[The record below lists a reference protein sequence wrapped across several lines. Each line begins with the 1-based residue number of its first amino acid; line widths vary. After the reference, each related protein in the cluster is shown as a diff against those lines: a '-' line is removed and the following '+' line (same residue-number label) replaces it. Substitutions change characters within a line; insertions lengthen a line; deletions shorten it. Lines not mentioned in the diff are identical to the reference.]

1 MFVHKHSSKQHL
13 KECLQIKNMSLSS
26 KVAALGCLVVML
38 PVVASFLSTTRP
50 CTQQL
55 SSFHSSPPSF
65 RSPQITRLFSENE
78 NREIR
83 FNREI
88 GETTTNLDEIDS
100 TPVDTNAAVTNT
112 VNERLLAE
120 LKAAENKE
128 RFGARSAMGKKLSMV
143 DGYGRP
149 RKSEEEVQAAIAAA
163 RDLNGV
169 NPIVCLTGG
178 AFALVVAGGLWFGTQ
193 ELGKF
198 FALHPVVTDV
208 YFVIRATQVVRNVAM
223 GLISLAS
230 GFFFVTGLGIF
241 GLGVRVAYGVTTGEL
256 DPTPIKQNQKAMNE
270 MPNVWDLMMGKKP
283 NRRSRG
289 SDGNDNNPFGI

>member
-1 MFVHKHSSKQHL
+1 MSSSRL
-13 KECLQIKNMSLSS
+13 T
-26 KVAALGCLVVML
+26 AAVCLVVIL
-38 PVVASFLSTTRP
+38 PLSVAFLVPVRPSTKLPTSFITSPDVSDHFRYST
-50 CTQQL
+50 
-55 SSFHSSPPSF
+55 SA
-65 RSPQITRLFSENE
+65 LFSTAENE
-78 NREIR
+78 KREIK

-88 GETTTNLDEIDS
+88 AETTVNLDEDKDAR
-100 TPVDTNAAVTNT
+100 PVAEGTAATNT

-128 RFGARSAMGKKLSMV
+128 RFGARSAAGKKLRMV

-149 RKSEEEVQAAIAAA
+149 RKTDEEVQAAIAAA

-169 NPIVCLTGG
+169 NPVVCLTGG
-178 AFALVVAGGLWFGTQ
+178 IFALTAAAGLWYATQ
-193 ELGKF
+193 ELGTF
-198 FALHPVVTDV
+198 FALHPVVTEI
-208 YFVIRATQVVRNVAM
+208 YFVVRASQVVRNVAM

-256 DPTPIKQNQKAMNE
+256 DPTPIKQNQKVMAE
-270 MPNVWDLMMGKKP
+270 MPNVWELMMGKKP

-289 SDGNDNNPFGI
+289 GGASDDDNKPFGI